1 MTAGNPMYAVISF
14 CFGVLWCQGRIA
26 GAYEVSPEGFIYA
39 KIWFKYL
46 MSAQIMFILLQL
58 FHGNM

>member
-1 MTAGNPMYAVISF
+1 MLFLLIKPLSY
-14 CFGVLWCQGRIA
+14 GVQGRIA
-26 GAYEVSPEGFIYA
+26 GAYEVSPQGFIYA